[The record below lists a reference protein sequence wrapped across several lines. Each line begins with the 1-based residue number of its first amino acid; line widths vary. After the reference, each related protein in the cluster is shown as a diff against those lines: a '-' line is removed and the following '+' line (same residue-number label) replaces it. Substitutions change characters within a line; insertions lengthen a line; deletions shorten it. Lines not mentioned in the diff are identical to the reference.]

1 MTARLAI
8 PEGMSTHA
16 TAASPDGRQL
26 VRSDLTGQ
34 LDEPESLGVEV
45 AHELNRRG
53 ADLLLTSTEP

>member
-1 MTARLAI
+1 
-8 PEGMSTHA
+8 MSTHA

-45 AHELNRRG
+45 THELNRRG